1 MPINNHFAITSH
13 QMESIFALAKTTV
26 EKQKYI
32 PYRPTL
38 LNAIYIWGGQ
48 LVQSLIRDF
57 FTPGKNSGILLL
69 ELNSLGLQQYTSSI
83 FLKETLLHRFN
94 TKIMASINDGKSYH
108 VAWDRPSS
116 KLKPRLQRLLL
127 PEGSFEPFYTSLVSS
142 HKVLASLLNRLI

>member
-1 MPINNHFAITSH
+1 
-13 QMESIFALAKTTV
+13 MESIFALAKTTV

-83 FLKETLLHRFN
+83 FLKET
-94 TKIMASINDGKSYH
+94 
-108 VAWDRPSS
+108 
-116 KLKPRLQRLLL
+116 
-127 PEGSFEPFYTSLVSS
+127 
-142 HKVLASLLNRLI
+142 